1 MKQETGSIGEADHER
16 LCAYLF
22 GELEEGAR
30 GAFEEELAGSPAL
43 QAELE
48 RMRSTVQLVKAAVPA
63 TEAGLSQESIAN
75 LVEARSGEGA
85 GLTAGELGRPARSR
99 LRLLPGGTVT
109 RVAAGLV
116 LFLGAGLLLRGYL
129 LPLPAPEDAGPST
142 YSTFGTSEVA
152 RLEVSEPPAGAS
164 GDPSLAEV
172 VGLGGGVKE
181 PSPANRFGGREG
193 AAGKFHSQAPGN
205 TDSLSR
211 GPASLG
217 PGSLGPGSL
226 GPGSLGPASPGS
238 GIALFREG
246 GGPAGPN
253 IKQRARAQEDVL
265 ERVARRGLPHTVQ
278 GAAGAVTEDRR
289 AEERESLEALKAL
302 GYVEEDAEGGAV
314 ASPVSRL
321 DALTRR
327 LVLGCRLQPEETPRE
342 MFHRCWGEHPFVPVT
357 AEDHLSTFSV
367 DVDTASYVQSRH
379 ALLAGRLPAAGAVRT
394 EEFVNYFSPDKDA
407 PVGGETFAVDLEMA
421 PSRFSGDVRTNL
433 LRVTVRARD
442 VEDYE
447 RQPLA
452 LTFVVDV
459 SGSMRQQDRLVN
471 VKEALSLLV
480 RKLDAGDSVALVA
493 FNKEARVVAPMMSA
507 AARGSLE
514 NALYQLSAGGGTSV
528 EQGLR
533 IGFETAVDQ
542 LRPGAVNRV
551 IFLSDG
557 VGNIDETDQE
567 RILASVEEYR
577 DKKVYLN
584 TIGVG
589 LDSHNDHFLEQLADR
604 GDGVCNY
611 IDTLA
616 EAKKVMVD
624 DFTRTLQPIARDV
637 KIQVDFDPSQ
647 VERYRQLGYENRAL
661 RDDQFRDD
669 TVDAGEVNAGHQV
682 TALYEIVPRPGS
694 AGEFITARVRF
705 KPPYAVDRGQ
715 TSEVAAEDAEQALEI
730 EARLSWSRIAPSFGA
745 ASSGYRRAVLVAQFA
760 ELLRRSLYARGESVD
775 ELIGELERLQA
786 QGALDTRAAGELDE
800 LLGLVRRARP
810 ELMRLEEAH
819 RARPA
824 WQATVDEIRR
834 LNYRIAQSEL
844 LGTESAAERA
854 RDEAR
859 RDELEEQ
866 LMGILREGSEKD
878 GPELVGEIESYLGR
892 GGDLPLEEL
901 MRLRA
906 TGYAGDPRE
915 DSVKE
920 SPRSRR

>member
-142 YSTFGTSEVA
+142 YSTFGTSEVVF
-152 RLEVSEPPAGAS
+152 LEVSEPPAGAS

-181 PSPANRFGGREG
+181 PSPANRFAGREG

-211 GPASLG
+211 GPA
-217 PGSLGPGSL
+217 SL

-342 MFHRCWGEHPFVPVT
+342 MFHRCWGEHPFVSVT

-452 LTFVVDV
+452 LNFVVDV
-459 SGSMRQQDRLVN
+459 SGSMRRQDRLVN
-471 VKEALSLLV
+471 VKEVLSLLV

-493 FNKEARVVAPMMSA
+493 FNEEARVVAPMMSA

-611 IDTLA
+611 IDTLD

-624 DFTRTLQPIARDV
+624 DFTKTLQPIARDV

-647 VERYRQLGYENRAL
+647 VESYRQLGYENRAL

-682 TALYEIVPRPGS
+682 TALYELVPRPGS

-715 TSEVAAEDAEQALEI
+715 VSEVAAEDAEKALEI
-730 EARLSWSRIAPSFGA
+730 EARLSWNRIAPSFGA
-745 ASSGYRRAVLVAQFA
+745 ASFGYRRAVLVAQFA

-775 ELIGELERLQA
+775 ELIGELERLQG
-786 QGALDTRAAGELDE
+786 QGRHDTSVAGELDE

-824 WQATVDEIRR
+824 WQTTVDEIRR
-834 LNYRIAQSEL
+834 LNYLVAQDEL
-844 LGTESAAERA
+844 LGTGSDEERV

-859 RDELEEQ
+859 RAELEEQ
-866 LMGILREGSEKD
+866 LRVILREGSEGD
-878 GPELVGEIESYLGR
+878 GAELESEIESYLGR
-892 GGDLPLEEL
+892 GGDLPLEQL
-901 MRLRA
+901 QRLRA
-906 TGYAGDPRE
+906 IGYAGDSRE
-915 DSVKE
+915 APGELDE
-920 SPRSRR
+920 EASRKRR